1 MPARRRRRAPGSRRG
16 RARGLLDRCTSP
28 MLATS
33 RAAAIECDAVDV
45 AVGDRLQD
53 AFAAL
58 AFSRAFEY
66 SAYHHSASRTLTT
79 NRPSVT
85 GVSPDPE
92 SSRRASSTTP
102 YCLRLLVEDG
112 LLKLEDYRESGR
124 RAGASGQPRRLH
136 RRRGSSPVASA
147 VRDSGCR
154 KPGEDRRTAHR
165 VGVRRRPWQLRK
177 TGVVLNPDARSCGQ
191 SLVASAS
198 ASHR

>member
-16 RARGLLDRCTSP
+16 RARGLLDRCTRP

-79 NRPSVT
+79 NQPSVT

-102 YCLRLLVEDG
+102 YCRRLLVEYG
-112 LLKLEDYRESGR
+112 LRELEDYREPGR
-124 RAGASGQPRRLH
+124 RAGASGQPRRPH

-154 KPGEDRRTAHR
+154 SRAKI
-165 VGVRRRPWQLRK
+165 
-177 TGVVLNPDARSCGQ
+177 DAR
-191 SLVASAS
+191 LIALASVGDRGNCAKRGRPES
-198 ASHR
+198 RCSFMRSESGCICLR